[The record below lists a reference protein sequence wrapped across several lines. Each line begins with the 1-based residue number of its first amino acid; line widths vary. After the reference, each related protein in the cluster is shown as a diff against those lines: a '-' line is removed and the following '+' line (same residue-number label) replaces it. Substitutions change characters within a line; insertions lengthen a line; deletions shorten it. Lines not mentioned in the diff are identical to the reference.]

1 MISDGVPA
9 HTCTGTVDYVP
20 PVSIKDS
27 AEAVKKITRRGTP
40 IVAIALN
47 NPDDDEENC
56 YEKLKMIY
64 PDVISCEDIKN
75 LTGQLLRIISK
86 FFQGRFK

>member
-1 MISDGVPA
+1 MISDGVSA
-9 HTCTGTVDYVP
+9 HTCKGTVDYVP

-56 YEKLKMIY
+56 YEKLKIIY
-64 PDVISCEDIKN
+64 SDVIACDDIKN
-75 LTGQLLRIISK
+75 FTGQLLRIISK